1 MQPLP
6 NLLAPLVEARGFLL
20 RPWVQFLQQFVQQP
34 PKISTVLGPYTAKEP
49 GYIIVTGGGVITLT
63 RGIVT
68 IVLTGQVI
76 IPVSIKDT
84 VTAPSATLQF
94 IPIYGA
100 NT

>member
-1 MQPLP
+1 
-6 NLLAPLVEARGFLL
+6 
-20 RPWVQFLQQFVQQP
+20 VQQP
-34 PKISTVLGPYTAKEP
+34 PKIVVAVSPYTAKEP
-49 GYIIVTGGGVITLT
+49 GYIVVTGGGVVTLT

-84 VTAPSATLQF
+84 VTAPTATLQF

-100 NT
+100 NTTNG